1 MRCRQ
6 IGGTGRA
13 NPTYAS
19 LRRETLGF
27 GGCAAQSG
35 QPCTF
40 SRGGTMCRGGLGS
53 TALSH
58 PAARSSHTLRL
69 VSRVEGRDASASLRF
84 DPRNK
89 CEGGQAHH
97 WEGVCHWVE
106 RVGWGSPAKP
116 VEGAGT
122 QVSAAGI
129 RIALHDVRWRKKTRA
144 ARCALMC
151 VPGDE
156 KCGGPGAAAQHRSR
170 ERQSGYLAWLA
181 ARPAERQRGARMQR
195 SRGRSGLFGRCA
207 DLASVEEARTRP
219 SRAFTRSATGT

>member
-1 MRCRQ
+1 MPRVTQRSCRRDFDGCWVTRGSMRCRQ

-69 VSRVEGRDASASLRF
+69 VSRDEGRDASASLRF

-116 VEGAGT
+116 VEAE
-122 QVSAAGI
+122 
-129 RIALHDVRWRKKTRA
+129 R
-144 ARCALMC
+144 
-151 VPGDE
+151 E
-156 KCGGPGAAAQHRSR
+156 HRSR
-170 ERQSGYLAWLA
+170 R
-181 ARPAERQRGARMQR
+181 RG
-195 SRGRSGLFGRCA
+195 
-207 DLASVEEARTRP
+207 
-219 SRAFTRSATGT
+219 